1 MALDALVVNSITNEL
16 KTKILNGK
24 IDKIYQPED
33 EEVILYIRN
42 NKENFR
48 LVLSAN
54 SSNPRVYLTEN

>member
-33 EEVILYIRN
+33 DEVILHIRN
-42 NKENFR
+42 NKENFKIG
-48 LVLSAN
+48 VIFM
-54 SSNPRVYLTEN
+54 EIKI